1 MALNAGTVN
10 QVVTAMPGLNVIV
23 RWSLLSKS
31 KGRISRI
38 VESTGGSCRNNGV
51 AVNFTTFEERA

>member
-10 QVVTAMPGLNVIV
+10 QVVTAMPGLNLIV
-23 RWSLLSKS
+23 RWSLLNKS

-38 VESTGGSCRNNGV
+38 VESTGGHVEIMVCG
-51 AVNFTTFEERA
+51 